1 MSPDDV
7 ESIKARV
14 EALLFASPTALSVDE
29 MAMALD
35 GISGEEILSVIEE
48 LKRECDS
55 PGRGVK
61 VAKVGGGFQIC
72 TKPEYVHSVQKLFQ
86 ERKEIR
92 LSKAALETVAIVA
105 YKQPITKPE
114 IEEIRGGDVGG
125 VLHTMLERG
134 LIETKGRSKSVGRPL
149 LYGTSDRFLN
159 YFGLN
164 SIDDM
169 PSMDELESLM
179 KEG

>member
-7 ESIKARV
+7 GNIKPRV
-14 EALLFASPTALSVDE
+14 EALLFASPTALSVE
-29 MAMALD
+29 ELVMAID
-35 GISGEEILSVIEE
+35 GVSGEEVLSVIEE
-48 LKRECDS
+48 LRRECDS
-55 PGRGVK
+55 PDRGIKIV
-61 VAKVGGGFQIC
+61 KVGGGFQIC
-72 TKPEYVHSVQKLFQ
+72 TKPEYVYCVQKLFQ

-105 YKQPITKPE
+105 YRQPITKPE
-114 IEEIRGGDVGG
+114 IEEIRGVDVGG
-125 VLHTMLERG
+125 VLHTLLERG

-149 LYGTSDRFLN
+149 LYGTSDQFLN

-164 SIDDM
+164 SLDDM